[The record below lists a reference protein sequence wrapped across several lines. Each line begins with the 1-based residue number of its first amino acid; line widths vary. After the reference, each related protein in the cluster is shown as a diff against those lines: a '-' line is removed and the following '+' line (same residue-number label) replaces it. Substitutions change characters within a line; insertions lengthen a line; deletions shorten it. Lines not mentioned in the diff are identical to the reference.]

1 MRRPWPSLVS
11 DHPLLMLGR
20 GHKYHELRDLG
31 VKSERVGVTDVLD
44 KMDMPKILRGILSP
58 VTLATSLIF
67 LLDNITVQGL
77 AFFAPTIVKTIYP
90 KNTVVYQ
97 QLRTVPPY
105 VVGAF
110 FTVLF
115 PFLSWRFDR
124 RNIFFIISAP
134 LIIAGY
140 IIFVASTDSQTRYG
154 ATFIIASG
162 AFSFGALC
170 NAQVAANVVSDTS
183 RSAAIG
189 TNVMFGNI
197 GGLISTWSFLP
208 FDGPNYP
215 IGNGL
220 NLATSSTI
228 LLSSIALLLWMIRD
242 NKKREKVDV
251 DAALRGLSMKQ
262 IQDLDWRHPGFRWKK

>member
-1 MRRPWPSLVS
+1 
-11 DHPLLMLGR
+11 
-20 GHKYHELRDLG
+20 
-31 VKSERVGVTDVLD
+31 
-44 KMDMPKILRGILSP
+44 
-58 VTLATSLIF
+58 
-67 LLDNITVQGL
+67 
-77 AFFAPTIVKTIYP
+77 
-90 KNTVVYQ
+90 
-97 QLRTVPPY
+97 

-110 FTVLF
+110 FTVLL

-134 LIIAGY
+134 LVMIGY
-140 IIFVASTDSQTRYG
+140 IMFLATDDPQTRYG

-170 NAQVAANVVSDTS
+170 NAQVAANVLSDTS

-208 FDGPNYP
+208 FDAPDYH

-220 NLATSSTI
+220 NLATSSTM
-228 LLSSIALLLWMIRD
+228 LLCSIGLLFWMMWS
-242 NKKREKVDV
+242 NKRRAKVDV
-251 DAALRGLSMKQ
+251 DAAVAGLSIKQ
-262 IQDLDWRHPGFRWKK
+262 IQDLDWRHPAFRWRK

>member
-1 MRRPWPSLVS
+1 
-11 DHPLLMLGR
+11 
-20 GHKYHELRDLG
+20 
-31 VKSERVGVTDVLD
+31 
-44 KMDMPKILRGILSP
+44 
-58 VTLATSLIF
+58 VTLATSFIF

-90 KNTVVYQ
+90 KHTVIYQ
-97 QLRTVPPY
+97 QLKTVPPY

-115 PFLSWRFDR
+115 PFLSWRYDR
-124 RNIFFIISAP
+124 RNLFFIISAP
-134 LIIAGY
+134 LMIAGY
-140 IIFVASTDSQTRYG
+140 IMFLASTDPQTRYG

-208 FDGPNYP
+208 LDGPNFP

-228 LLSSIALLLWMIRD
+228 LLCSIGLLFWMTQN

-262 IQDLDWRHPGFRWKK
+262 IQDLDWKHPGFRWKK